1 VVARSPTDLVAMPPS
16 LLPLSLPTVRRA
28 LAPSLASPTF
38 GPAAAMEPGVRLAG
52 VCAVLREVPGDVEVL
67 VIRRGEREGD
77 PWSGHMALPGGRF
90 EPEDVSVYTT
100 AVRETHEEV
109 GIDLSDAELLGS
121 LDDVPSP
128 PLPQGKRAHVSPFV
142 LALRSVPEL
151 RLHPREVR
159 EALWLPLGR
168 AHRGDFAATHPYVY
182 TLPDGGRVDLA
193 MPAFDLDGR
202 VIWGMTHRILTNLL
216 ERVEAQL

>member
-1 VVARSPTDLVAMPPS
+1 MVARSPTDLVAMPPS

-90 EPEDVSVYTT
+90 EPEDLSVYTT

-109 GIDLSDAELLGS
+109 GIDLSDADKQKLFYDNARRILN
-121 LDDVPSP
+121 
-128 PLPQGKRAHVSPFV
+128 
-142 LALRSVPEL
+142 LRDPAPAKAPEL
-151 RLHPREVR
+151 
-159 EALWLPLGR
+159 A
-168 AHRGDFAATHPYVY
+168 FAK
-182 TLPDGGRVDLA
+182 
-193 MPAFDLDGR
+193 
-202 VIWGMTHRILTNLL
+202 
-216 ERVEAQL
+216 